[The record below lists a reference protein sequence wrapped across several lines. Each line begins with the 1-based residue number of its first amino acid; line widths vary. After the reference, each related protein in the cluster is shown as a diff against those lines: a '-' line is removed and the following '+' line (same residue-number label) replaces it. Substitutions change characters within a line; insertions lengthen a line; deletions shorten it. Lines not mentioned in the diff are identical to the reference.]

1 MILQLRLAYCS
12 HVPTYGQRRDNGIPG
27 SSSYSMILKGHVH
40 SFMRDRPSIR
50 SAIQPIAARTGCG
63 RGPAGLFTDNCGQTA
78 PRSFL
83 PPVEPSSP
91 RGTAP
96 VRPVRRTATRQRASR
111 DVDRFS
117 PSARRKLE
125 KGPPRIFGRGEGG
138 QGRAGQGRAGQGRP
152 AAYIGGCSEGNHGRR
167 AKLHCAE
174 SQTNDAAD
182 RDNGEIRGFMAPSGH
197 SLPRNLPL
205 PPLPHPI
212 PPR

>member
-83 PPVEPSSP
+83 PPAEPSSP

-117 PSARRKLE
+117 P
-125 KGPPRIFGRGEGG
+125 
-138 QGRAGQGRAGQGRP
+138 GRAGQGRAGQGRP